1 MNSALKEMKSD
12 TQESQIDFVACPTS
26 QESQSEDSL
35 NQVGPYNP
43 LHLAGQA
50 LSLAESLSPGYMQVY
65 VSSLEDFSALKR
77 LKKSKKN

>member
-12 TQESQIDFVACPTS
+12 IRKSEIGFEACPTS
-26 QESQSEDSL
+26 QDSRNDESL

>member
-12 TQESQIDFVACPTS
+12 VQKSEIDFVACPTS
-26 QESQSEDSL
+26 LDSSSDESL
-35 NQVGPYNP
+35 TQVGPYNP

-77 LKKSKKN
+77 LKKSKKS

>member
-1 MNSALKEMKSD
+1 MKSD

-50 LSLAESLSPGYMQVY
+50 LSLGRISLTGLHA
-65 VSSLEDFSALKR
+65 SLRVEP
-77 LKKSKKN
+77 